1 MTDLLTELTDRGL
14 VFQSTAPEA
23 LREAFQAG
31 PVTFY
36 CGFDPTASSL
46 HVGSLVQLTL
56 MRRLQL
62 AGHKPLCV
70 VGGATGLVGDPRPTA
85 ERTLNDPQ
93 TVAAWTDK
101 LRQQVSSFLSF
112 DGPAAAT
119 VLNNLDWT
127 SDITALELLRD
138 YGQYFR
144 VNQMMKKD
152 AVSARLNSEQGISF
166 TEFSYQILQGMDYLH
181 LYRTYGCTLQ
191 TGGQDQ
197 WGNMTAGSD
206 LVHKATGNSVHV
218 CTTPLVTTADGTKF
232 GKSEGNA
239 IWLDPELTSPYA
251 FYQFWINVEDA
262 SVMQYLDMFTDLS
275 ADERTD
281 LAASHA
287 NRPGAREAH
296 RALAES
302 VTSLVHGTT
311 ACQGAQDAS
320 AALFGRGALAS
331 SDALAALD
339 ERTLRDALA
348 PLPGATLTH
357 DQLDLVTILTETGL
371 ADGRKAARRTIA
383 EGGAYVNNEK
393 VTDTEAVITPDQF
406 LHRRF
411 LVVRRGKKNLARVEL
426 SH

>member
-14 VFQSTAPEA
+14 VFQSTDPDA
-23 LREAFQAG
+23 LREALQAG

-62 AGHKPLCV
+62 AGHKPLCI

-85 ERTLNDPQ
+85 ERTLNSPE
-93 TVAAWTDK
+93 TVAEWTAK
-101 LRQQVSSFLSF
+101 LRHQVSSFLSF
-112 DGPAAAT
+112 EGPEAAT

-127 SDITALELLRD
+127 SGVTTLEFLRD
-138 YGQYFR
+138 YGRYFR

-152 AVSARLNSEQGISF
+152 AVAARLESEQGISF
-166 TEFSYQILQGMDYLH
+166 TEFSYQILQGLDYLH
-181 LYRTYGCTLQ
+181 LYREYGCTLQ

-206 LVHKATGNSVHV
+206 LVHKVTGNSVHV

-262 SVMQYLDMFTDLS
+262 SVLQYLDMFTDLT
-275 ADERTD
+275 AKERGD
-281 LAASHA
+281 LAVSHA
-287 NRPGAREAH
+287 DRPGAREAH

-302 VTSLVHGTT
+302 VTSLVHGKA
-311 ACQGAQDAS
+311 ACQAAQDAS

-331 SDALAALD
+331 RDALAALD
-339 ERTLRDALA
+339 ERTLSDALA
-348 PLPGATLTH
+348 PLPGATLTR
-357 DQLDLVTILTETGL
+357 DQLDVVTILTETGL
-371 ADGRKAARRTIA
+371 ADGRKAARRTIT
-383 EGGAYVNNEK
+383 EGGASINNEK
-393 VTDTEAVITPDQF
+393 VTDTEALVAPEEL
-406 LHRRF
+406 LHGRF
-411 LVVRRGKKNLARVEL
+411 LVVRRGKKNLARVEI
-426 SH
+426 SA